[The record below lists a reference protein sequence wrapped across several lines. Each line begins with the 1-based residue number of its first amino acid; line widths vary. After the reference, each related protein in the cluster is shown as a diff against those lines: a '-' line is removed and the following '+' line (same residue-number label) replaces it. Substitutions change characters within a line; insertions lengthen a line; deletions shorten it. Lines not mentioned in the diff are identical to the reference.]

1 MTQEIDGLDRRIL
14 KQLQRD
20 CTLSAKELADRCGTT
35 ESTAM
40 RRWKRLAQGGVIK
53 QQVAILDGPAVGVP
67 LMMVVLI
74 RMTREGSSNSV
85 PLMRRIA
92 EHPSVMQF
100 FHVTGTID
108 FVAIIAVSTMAD
120 YEEFIAAVLD
130 IDSHLATDTNVVI
143 RPLKLSLAL
152 PLGED

>member
-1 MTQEIDGLDRRIL
+1 MKARIDDLDRRIL
-14 KQLQRD
+14 SQLQRD
-20 CTLSAKELADRCGTT
+20 CSLSAAELSERCGTT
-35 ESTAM
+35 ESTAL
-40 RRWKRLAQGGVIK
+40 RRWKRLIRNGVIK

-85 PLMRRIA
+85 PLMRRMA

-120 YEEFIAAVLD
+120 YEAFIAEALEV
-130 IDSHLATDTNVVI
+130 DSHLATDTNVVI
-143 RPLKLSLAL
+143 RPLKLSLAM
-152 PLGED
+152 PLGK